1 MTNIKKII
9 AAAMVAACLLLTIV
23 FPASAASA
31 KGRYGG
37 GGFNPP
43 ISDTNVVKSNIIF
56 VPYGVASNGIYKGK
70 YFTFDEDI
78 NVRVIYRGNA
88 DKTFD
93 VGLQVWRSTSGSIAV
108 GQSKTVVNW
117 HSSTQTFNFTAFS
130 TTLKSG
136 KYGTY
141 IPLYNCTSEDFIF
154 NSDFTFA
161 TYVVDEYFY
170 NESVLTAN
178 APFYPADSQAGQVY
192 YIPTPLVSNESNWS
206 YNYGYE
212 TEQERQEAIEQSR
225 YDEQNRI
232 IQEGFTQVIQS
243 INDNNIALIEAQ
255 HENVDRILNAGS
267 DMPVLDTDNNWMNDS
282 LTKVNGW
289 LTEIGAF
296 ESQMEAAQVENSE
309 NMAQA
314 STFINGFFGVVPTA
328 IIAGLTLLLV
338 IIVVVKLVGR

>member
-1 MTNIKKII
+1 MRVKHFI
-9 AAAMVAACLLLTIV
+9 AVTLVTAFLFISFICPV
-23 FPASAASA
+23 SAVSA

-43 ISDTNVVKSNIIF
+43 ISDTNVVKSNILF

-70 YFTFDEDI
+70 YFTFDDDV
-78 NVRVIYRGNA
+78 NARVIYRGNA
-88 DKTFD
+88 DKTID

-141 IPLYNCTSEDFIF
+141 IPLYNCSSDDFIF

-178 APFYPADSQAGQVY
+178 APFYPADSQSGQVY

-212 TEQERQEAIEQSR
+212 TDEERQEAIEQSR

-232 IQEGFTQVIQS
+232 IQEGFTQVIKS
-243 INDNNIALIEAQ
+243 INDSNIALIEAQ
-255 HENVDRILNAGS
+255 HQNVDRILNAGS
-267 DMPVLDTDNNWMNDS
+267 DSPPLNTEQNGLTEVISNLNNWVS
-282 LTKVNGW
+282 QLG
-289 LTEIGAF
+289 EF
-296 ESQMEAAQVENSE
+296 EKHMSENEVENSE

-314 STFINGFFGVVPTA
+314 KTFINGFFGVVPKVL
-328 IIAGLTLLLV
+328 IACFSLFLV
-338 IIVVVKLVGR
+338 MVVVVKLVGR

>member
-1 MTNIKKII
+1 MRVKHFI
-9 AAAMVAACLLLTIV
+9 AVTLVTALLFISFICPV
-23 FPASAASA
+23 SAVSA

-70 YFTFDEDI
+70 YFTFDENV
-78 NVRVIYRGNA
+78 NVRVIYRSNA
-88 DKTFD
+88 DNTYD
-93 VGLQVWRSTSGSIAV
+93 VGLQVWRSTSGSIPV
-108 GQSKTVVNW
+108 GQSKTIVNW

-130 TTLKSG
+130 TILKSG

-141 IPLYNCTSEDFIF
+141 IPLYNCTSDDFIF

-192 YIPTPLVSNESNWS
+192 HIPSPLVSNESNWS

-225 YDEQNRI
+225 YDEQNKI
-232 IQEGFTQVIQS
+232 IQEGFTQVIKS
-243 INDNNIALIEAQ
+243 INDSNIALIEAQ
-255 HENVDRILNAGS
+255 HENIDRILNAGS
-267 DMPVLDTDNNWMNDS
+267 DSPPLNTEQNGLTEVISNLNNWVS
-282 LTKVNGW
+282 QLG
-289 LTEIGAF
+289 EF
-296 ESQMEAAQVENSE
+296 EKQMSENEVENSE

-314 STFINGFFGVVPTA
+314 KTFINGFFGVVPKA
-328 IIAGLTLLLV
+328 LIACFSLFLV
-338 IIVVVKLVGR
+338 MVVVVKLVGR

>member
-1 MTNIKKII
+1 MKYIRKII
-9 AAAMVAACLLLTIV
+9 AAAMVAACLLLVIV

-37 GGFNPP
+37 GGFDPP
-43 ISDTNVVKSNIIF
+43 ITGVQLVRENVLF
-56 VPYGVASNGIYKGK
+56 VPYGVSSDGIYKGRF
-70 YFTFDEDI
+70 YNFPED
-78 NVRVIYRGNA
+78 VKARVIYRQNSNGTY
-88 DKTFD
+88 DI
-93 VGLQVWRSTSGSIAV
+93 GLQVWKSTSGNIQYGESELV
-108 GQSKTVVNW
+108 KW
-117 HSSTQTFNFTAFS
+117 HTDNGTTTYNVTS

-141 IPLYNCTSEDFIF
+141 IGLYNCSADDLIF
-154 NSDFTFA
+154 NDDFTFS
-161 TYVVDEYFY
+161 TYVVNEYYY
-170 NESVLTAN
+170 NSSILTAS
-178 APFYPADSQAGQVY
+178 APFYPADSTSGQVY
-192 YIPTPLVSNESNWS
+192 KIPSPLVSNESNWT

-212 TEQERQEAIEQSR
+212 TEEERQEAIEQSR

-243 INDNNIALIEAQ
+243 INDSNIALIEAQ

-267 DMPVLDTDNNWMNDS
+267 DMPELDTDNNWMNDS

-289 LTEIGAF
+289 LTEIVAF
-296 ESQMEAAQVENSE
+296 ESQMEAAEVENSA

-314 STFINGFFGVVPTA
+314 SNFINGFFGVVPSA